1 MHHENFARKQSVSYS
16 TTSKPIELVV
26 ELHGVSLH
34 VQAARMQKAKQD
46 AAKNW
51 RATLSGSGAQIKDEI
66 NQIQD
71 INRECEGVGADAN
84 KNKGEIGDQQPA
96 MGVQERAQKDR

>member
-1 MHHENFARKQSVSYS
+1 M
-16 TTSKPIELVV
+16 

-51 RATLSGSGAQIKDEI
+51 RATLSGSGAQMK
-66 NQIQD
+66 NQLQD
-71 INRECEGVGADAN
+71 INRECEGVGVDAN